1 MAVFF
6 VSLITLGL
14 AYPWMKMRYLRFM
27 ANNSFV
33 IGDLDE
39 ITLADHDDQVDTGA
53 FAVIARG
60 ALPVTPFI

>member
-1 MAVFF
+1 
-6 VSLITLGL
+6 
-14 AYPWMKMRYLRFM
+14 MRYLRFM

-39 ITLADHDDQVDTGA
+39 ITPADHDDQVDTGA